1 MPKDKDRNRQQ
12 QHGYKQSQDDAM
24 RKRQDETQR
33 QDETMRQQQ
42 NRGHLSP
49 ERSQSS
55 QLSDED
61 KDRSRQFERQ
71 DSDR

>member
-12 QHGYKQSQDDAM
+12 QHGFKQ
-24 RKRQDETQR
+24 RQDEAMRQR

-49 ERSQSS
+49 DRSESS
-55 QLSDED
+55 QLSDKD
-61 KDRSRQFERQ
+61 KERSRQFER
-71 DSDR
+71 DSSDR